1 MFICLFVYLF
11 ICLNSVFSSALE
23 VIPNHRQYRGFGTHG
38 KEVFK
43 KFHDYYYN
51 KKSLEN
57 IKTNYPAFDF
67 EKIIK
72 NDNEKE
78 LEICFGWSGRLA
90 LVNKFVKTNLV
101 EFIRYSPLYFQSV
114 IEEINEKKQKSHV
127 SKESTEKI
135 DSRGSKNIN
144 KNLFFE
150 KYLYHRWLPFIIGSG
165 LFLPGLFSKKEPK
178 VKIPLSLL
186 LAFSGGGAF
195 WMWQQ
200 QKIKELKDAKK
211 HEEGNKQEEVI
222 ENEIKEKIITISQKE
237 IDKYYTETLIT
248 ETSATS
254 YPFYNDVIKKLVMDS
269 HEIYNKIGEEIRA
282 EEANREKELSLQRE
296 KENKAKQADLEHTIK
311 TNLNPKNREAL
322 NKELDTISKICSV
335 FEIAYNKVLDF
346 KQIEEQ
352 YKEKTSLIK
361 SIFELIHITLKQES
375 FSEDSYMERDI
386 KIRIPKCKYTIFFDE
401 IGKLNILGKGEEK
414 ISYDVLLNK
423 TIVSKQDIVKEK
435 NVTNISLSHNGFFY
449 NGFVE
454 RGGKEEGS
462 RKHFYQL
469 PLIFKNEEELYTKLI
484 DELFD
489 LILSYKY
496 ESIKYN

>member
-1 MFICLFVYLF
+1 MIVLFVYLF
-11 ICLNSVFSSALE
+11 ISLNSVFSSDQA
-23 VIPNHRQYRGFGTHG
+23 VIPNHRGYKDFGTYG
-38 KEVFK
+38 EEVFK

-51 KKSLEN
+51 KKSLES
-57 IKTNYPAFDF
+57 IKIKYKDYAV
-67 EKIIK
+67 EKFIK
-72 NDNEKE
+72 DSNEEE
-78 LEICFGWSGRLA
+78 LKICFGWSPRLT
-90 LVNKFVKTNLV
+90 LKNKFVKTNLV

-211 HEEGNKQEEVI
+211 YEEGNKQEEVI
-222 ENEIKEKIITISQKE
+222 ENEIKEKMITISKKE
-237 IDKYYTETLIT
+237 VDEYYKETLIT
-248 ETSATS
+248 ETSHNQCI
-254 YPFYNDVIKKLVMDS
+254 FYNDVIKKLVMDS
-269 HEIYNKIGEEIRA
+269 HEIYNKIGEEVRA
-282 EEANREKELSLQRE
+282 EEANREKELLLQRE
-296 KENKAKQADLEHTIK
+296 KENKAKQSDLEHTIK
-311 TNLNPKNREAL
+311 TNLDPKNREAL
-322 NKELDTISKICSV
+322 NEELEAISKICSG
-335 FEIAYNKVLDF
+335 FETTYNKVLDF

-401 IGKLNILGKGEEK
+401 SGKLNISGKGEEK

-423 TIVSKQDIVKEK
+423 TIGSKQDIKKED
-435 NVTNISLSHNGFFY
+435 NVTNIKSSHDGFY
-449 NGFVE
+449 YDGFLK
-454 RGGKEEGS
+454 RGGKDNYAK
-462 RKHFYQL
+462 KHFYQL
-469 PLIFKNEEELYTKLI
+469 PSIFKEEKELNIENINKFL
-484 DELFD
+484 D

>member
-1 MFICLFVYLF
+1 LFICLFVYLF

-200 QKIKELKDAKK
+200 RKLKELKDAKK
-211 HEEGNKQEEVI
+211 YEEGNKQEEVI
-222 ENEIKEKIITISQKE
+222 ENEIKEKMITISKKE
-237 IDKYYTETLIT
+237 VDEYYKETLIT
-248 ETSATS
+248 ETSHNQ
-254 YPFYNDVIKKLVMDS
+254 YIFYNDVIKKLVMAS
-269 HEIYNKIGEEIRA
+269 HEIYNKISEEVRA
-282 EEANREKELSLQRE
+282 EKANREKELLLQRE
-296 KENKAKQADLEHTIK
+296 KENKAKQADLEHTII

-322 NKELDTISKICSV
+322 NKELYAISKICSD
-335 FEIAYNKVLDF
+335 FKTAYNKDLDF

-352 YKEKTSLIK
+352 YKEKSSLIK
-361 SIFELIHITLKQES
+361 SIFELIHITLKQEFYNS
-375 FSEDSYMERDI
+375 NSDMEYDI
-386 KIRIPKCKYTIFFDE
+386 RIRIPQCNYTLSFNE
-401 IGKLNILGKGEEK
+401 KNELHILGKSEQT
-414 ISYDVLLNK
+414 IYDVLLNK
-423 TIVSKQDIVKEK
+423 TIGSKQDIKKED
-435 NVTNISLSHNGFFY
+435 NVTNIKSSHDGFY
-449 NGFVE
+449 YDGFLK
-454 RGGKEEGS
+454 RGGKEGDS
-462 RKHFYQL
+462 TKNLYQL
-469 PLIFKNEEELYTKLI
+469 PSIFKEEKELNIENINKFL
-484 DELFD
+484 D

-496 ESIKYN
+496 D